1 MIFAIISLVA
11 GALVGY
17 FCNITIPVEYSKLFS
32 VALLA
37 GFDAVFGGLKAIS
50 LRTFDNVNFLSG
62 FFANALLA
70 VLLVYVGDNLSIDL
84 YYVAL
89 LAFGLRIF
97 KNLSYLRHWLI
108 KK

>member
-1 MIFAIISLVA
+1 MIFVVLSLIA

-37 GFDAVFGGLKAIS
+37 GFDAVFGALKAVW
-50 LRTFDNVNFLSG
+50 LNTFDNVNFLSG
-62 FFANALLA
+62 FFSNTLLA
-70 VLLVYVGDNLSIDL
+70 ALLVYVGDNLSIDL

-89 LAFGLRIF
+89 FVFGLRIF
-97 KNLSYLRHWLI
+97 KNLSYIRHCLI

>member
-1 MIFAIISLVA
+1 MIYAIASLVI

-37 GFDAVFGGLKAIS
+37 GFDAVFGALKAIF
-50 LRTFDNVNFLSG
+50 LKTFDNLNFLTG
-62 FFANALLA
+62 FFSNTLLA
-70 VLLVYVGDNLSIDL
+70 ALLVYLGDNLSIDL

-89 LAFGLRIF
+89 FVFGLRIF
-97 KNLSYLRHWLI
+97 KNLSYLRHCLI